1 MYHFFQCMCNWA
13 GVRCIQTHTRTH
25 THLAQLLQAM
35 NPEWGERENGTI
47 SPASVIDLL
56 LSTCRH
62 SYECVRVCTCLC
74 YRIHTK
80 PLALLKRLYVSSTPP
95 PPTHTH
101 THTIWCLLKQAV
113 NSSLPSRELCKK
125 KRCSHLTAWLSPLPQ
140 TAAGHVI
147 SRPWPVHKL
156 IRRQA
161 DCWQLI
167 ILATPMSRGH
177 SSSEKVFPVLP
188 SSFSLPALL
197 SYCWPSADE
206 LGGTGYVIYIFHV
219 FFLAFFL
226 RNLLFSGALHCSA
239 GLAAIGD
246 VHKVTF
252 WTGLSL

>member
-1 MYHFFQCMCNWA
+1 MTGVISQFSASTGRGCWWATDVSNHRKRWCGKEQERAKNTFICRYSTDVSAGKQTQEMCMCNWA

-62 SYECVRVCTCLC
+62 SYECVRVCTYLR

-80 PLALLKRLYVSSTPP
+80 PLALLKRLYVSSTPR

-147 SRPWPVHKL
+147 SRPWPVQSWFGDRL
-156 IRRQA
+156 I
-161 DCWQLI
+161 
-167 ILATPMSRGH
+167 
-177 SSSEKVFPVLP
+177 
-188 SSFSLPALL
+188 
-197 SYCWPSADE
+197 
-206 LGGTGYVIYIFHV
+206 
-219 FFLAFFL
+219 
-226 RNLLFSGALHCSA
+226 A
-239 GLAAIGD
+239 G
-246 VHKVTF
+246 
-252 WTGLSL
+252 S